1 MTEPQKLGRQKVGF
15 ATLAEIIESEFT
27 KSLGRSAADLMPRV
41 KIRASSGE
49 PNWDVDIGMLAPA
62 ILAAFLE
69 AVDRV
74 KALYD
79 LDETSHSRLPR

>member
-1 MTEPQKLGRQKVGF
+1 
-15 ATLAEIIESEFT
+15 
-27 KSLGRSAADLMPRV
+27 MPRV